1 MTMNTGKLLEAIL
14 PKERIKCRLIDLV
27 AYASDAG
34 FYYLRPKAVVQPVS
48 EEEIIALLAF
58 SHQHKIP
65 ITFRT
70 GGTSLSGQS
79 ITDGILVDLSQ
90 YWNQLIIE
98 EDGNLVRVQPGITGS
113 MVNNYLKKHKR
124 KIGPDPSSIDAAMM
138 GGILSNNSS
147 GMCCG
152 VSLNSYHTTRH
163 IRFILPSGKSFSTEN
178 KVDYSRFEQECPD
191 VYSSILNL
199 RQQIADNP
207 TLLGRIR
214 TKYLSKNT
222 VGYSLNAFIDYSH
235 PLDIFSHLLIGAEG
249 TLGFIA
255 EAVMETVADYPYKS
269 SAFIYFEN
277 IYSAC
282 QAIEPLRMTG
292 AEAVELMDRAS
303 LRSIENVKGVPAILK
318 TLPDQAAALLV
329 EYQSNSVDE
338 LQAKI
343 ESLKPYS
350 AKFVLL
356 EPISFTSDPG
366 IQAFY
371 WKLRKGMFPAVG
383 AVRASGT
390 TVVLEDIAVPVA
402 QLGDAILDLH
412 VLFAKYKYDN
422 AIIFG
427 HAKDG
432 NIHFVVTQSFNS
444 ANEVDRYDRF
454 LREVVALVVNKY
466 DGALKAEHGTGRNMA
481 PFVETEWGTEAYQIM
496 KSLKKVIDPENLL
509 NPGVIINE
517 HKNAHLQDLK
527 SLPVVEQEVDKCIEC
542 GYCEHKC
549 PSRNVTLTPRQ
560 RIVVRRELALLEADG
575 KFELHAELVKQYQ
588 YDGLDTCAVDGLC
601 ATSCPVDINT
611 GDLVKRLRRESHSP
625 FSNKVALFVS
635 KNFYLVTLL
644 VNFALEAGTLVNS
657 VFGKNAMIK
666 LTKVFKKLIPEFPLW
681 SNQLITSG
689 AISGKYVKEINLETK
704 TGPAVVYFPTCI
716 SRVMGGAPNKKSIPD
731 SFLSVSEKSG
741 IQVIIPA
748 GIEALCCG
756 QLFSS
761 KGYNMAYADKCNE
774 TIDKL
779 WTVTKEGMLPIILDV
794 SSCSQTL
801 QQCRPVLNDLNK
813 QRFDRLSI
821 LDSIDYLH
829 DYVIPACGPVKT
841 KGTVVLHPV
850 CSLQKMGLEHKFVS
864 VASHFSEKAEV
875 PIHSGCC
882 GMAGDR
888 GFIFPELTASA
899 TAYEANEVNKNS
911 YEGYYSSGK
920 TCEISMSEAVGNN
933 YESILYLAD
942 ECLKG
947 KPHD

>member
-1 MTMNTGKLLEAIL
+1 MNMDTGKLLEGIL

-34 FYYLRPKAVVQPVS
+34 FYYLRPKAVVQPIN
-48 EEEIIALLAF
+48 ENEIISLLSF

-90 YWNQLIIE
+90 YWNKLEIE
-98 EDGNLVRVQPGITGS
+98 EDGYLVRVQPGITGS
-113 MVNNYLKKHKR
+113 MVNNYLKKHRK

-152 VSLNSYHTTRH
+152 VSLNSYHTTKH
-163 IRFILPSGKSFSTEN
+163 IRFILPSGKSFSTE
-178 KVDYSRFEQECPD
+178 KQSDYARFEEECSD
-191 VYSSILNL
+191 IYKSILSL
-199 RQQIADNP
+199 KQQIDANSG
-207 TLLGRIR
+207 LSERIR
-214 TKYLSKNT
+214 TKYLTKNT

-255 EAVMETVADYPYKS
+255 EAVMETVSDYPYKS
-269 SAFIYFEN
+269 TAFLYFEN

-282 QAIEPLRMTG
+282 QAIEPLRLTG

-303 LRSIENVKGVPAILK
+303 LRSIDSVKGVPSILK
-318 TLPDQAAALLV
+318 TLPEGASALLV
-329 EYQSNSVDE
+329 EYQANSPED
-338 LQAKI
+338 LQSKI
-343 ESLKPYS
+343 DSLNPYAS
-350 AKFVLL
+350 KFHLL
-356 EPISFTSDPG
+356 ESISFTTDPAT
-366 IQAFY
+366 QAFY

-390 TVVLEDIAVPVA
+390 TVILEDIAFPVA
-402 QLGDAILDLH
+402 KLGDAILDLH
-412 VLFAKYKYDN
+412 VLFEKYKYDN

-444 ANEVDRYDRF
+444 SSEVDRYDRF
-454 LREVVALVVNKY
+454 LREVVELVVKKY
-466 DGALKAEHGTGRNMA
+466 DGTLKAEHGTGRNMA
-481 PFVETEWGTEAYQIM
+481 PFVETEWGSEAYQIM

-517 HKNAHLQDLK
+517 SKNAHLQDLK
-527 SLPVVEQEVDKCIEC
+527 SLPSVEQEVDKCIEC

-549 PSRNVTLTPRQ
+549 PSRNITLTPRQ
-560 RIVVRRELALLEADG
+560 RIVVRRELALLKTAG
-575 KFELHAELVKQYQ
+575 KHDQYAELVQQYQ

-611 GDLVKRLRRESHSP
+611 GDLVKRLRRESHSS
-625 FSNKVALFVS
+625 FSNKVALSVS
-635 KNFYLVTLL
+635 KNFKLVIVL
-644 VNFALEAGTLVNS
+644 VNFALEVGAFMNS
-657 VFGKNAMIK
+657 LFGKNTMKGITKTIK
-666 LTKVFKKLIPEFPLW
+666 KVIPQFPLW
-681 SNQLITSG
+681 SDQLITSG
-689 AISGKYVKEINLETK
+689 SISGKYVRKINQNTPN
-704 TGPAVVYFPTCI
+704 GPAVVYFPTCI
-716 SRVMGGAPNKKSIPD
+716 SRVMGGATDKKNIPD
-731 SFLSVSEKSG
+731 TFLSVSEKSG
-741 IQVIIPA
+741 IQVIIPE
-748 GIEALCCG
+748 GIGALCCG

-761 KGYNMAYADKCNE
+761 KGYNLAYADKCNE
-774 TIDKL
+774 TIEQL
-779 WTVTKEGMLPIILDV
+779 WIATNEGMLPIILDV
-794 SSCSQTL
+794 TSCSHTL
-801 QQCRPVLNDLNK
+801 QQCRPILNEANK
-813 QRFDRLSI
+813 QKFDRLTI

-829 DYVIPACGPVKT
+829 DYVMPACGPVEK
-841 KGTVVLHPV
+841 KGTVVVHPV
-850 CSLQKMGLEHKFVS
+850 CSLQKMGLERKFVA
-864 VASHFSEKAEV
+864 VASHFSEKTDV

-899 TAYEANEVNKNS
+899 TNPEASEVQKNS

-920 TCEISMSEAVGNN
+920 TCEIALSDAVGKN
-933 YESILYLAD
+933 YESVLYLAD
-942 ECLKG
+942 ECMKR
-947 KPHD
+947 KD